1 MVEALTSTI
10 LSLCR
15 RTIFII
21 VLALLLLEFIIII
34 IMGFSVENL
43 LFRENQD
50 WLIIFIG
57 CRSSTKSFL
66 CLL

>member
-21 VLALLLLEFIIII
+21 VLALLLLEFIIIM
-34 IMGFSVENL
+34 MGFSVENL